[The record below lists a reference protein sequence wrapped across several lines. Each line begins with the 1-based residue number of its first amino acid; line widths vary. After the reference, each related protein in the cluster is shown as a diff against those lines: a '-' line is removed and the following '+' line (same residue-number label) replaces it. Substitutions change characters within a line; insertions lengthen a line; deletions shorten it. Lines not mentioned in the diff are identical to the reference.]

1 MTDGAGQ
8 RPFRPQ
14 PPRPV
19 DLIRWPDAFGTRFAV
34 FCDVEEEFDWS
45 APFSRAA
52 PSTAAMGAFPAAYL
66 RFAALGIPL
75 TCMVDYPVATDPAAV
90 DVLRRALADGRTA
103 IGAQLHPWVTPPF
116 DEALSP
122 ANSYA
127 GNLAPALEGAK
138 IDALTEALTTAFGRQ
153 PLAFRAGRYGLGP
166 ATIGFLRERG
176 YRLDT
181 SVRARYDYGAD
192 GGPDYRD
199 IGNSAYRWN
208 DLIELPFSTVFTGR
222 LRRTGAWLHRAATPL
237 PHGPGALA
245 RLGLANRVSLTPEDM
260 PVDEVLHAIEV
271 VVAAGERLLTFSF
284 HSPSLVPGHTPF
296 VRDAADL
303 RRFWAWWD
311 AVATRLDRLHVRAAS
326 LGEILQAAT

>member
-8 RPFRPQ
+8 RPFRPK

-52 PSTAAMGAFPAAYL
+52 PSTATMAAFPAAYL

-90 DVLRRALADGRTA
+90 DVLRRALADGRSA

-116 DEALSP
+116 HEILSP

-127 GNLAPALEGAK
+127 GNLAPALEAAK
-138 IDALTEALTTAFGRQ
+138 IDALTDSLTTAFGQQ

-166 ATIGFLRERG
+166 ATIGLLRERG
-176 YRLDT
+176 YRLDA
-181 SVRARYDYGAD
+181 SIRARYDYSDD

-199 IGNSAYRWN
+199 IGNAAFRW
-208 DLIELPFSTVFTGR
+208 DGLIELPFSTVYTGR
-222 LRRTGAWLHRAATPL
+222 FRRTGAWLHRVASPL
-237 PHGPGALA
+237 RHGPGALA

-260 PVDEVLHAIEV
+260 PVNEVLHAIEV
-271 VVAAGERLLTFSF
+271 AVGAGERLLTFSF

-311 AVATRLDRLHVRAAS
+311 AVATRLARLHVRAAS
-326 LGEILQAAT
+326 LGEILQATT